1 MHVGRLTADYLAPEP
16 YYRRVMVD
24 RKREAPA
31 IFKHRGWYLMLT
43 SGCQGWDPSAAEVF
57 VTRCVCSS

>member
-1 MHVGRLTADYLAPEP
+1 MPTSPWVCQGYA
-16 YYRRVMVD
+16 VCMQVFVD

-31 IFKHRGWYLMLT
+31 VFKHGAHYLMLT

-57 VTRCVCSS
+57 VARYLLVFLC